1 MSRGY
6 PIGPGRPTPALPGGP
21 ACPAGGRWEW
31 RGRGGRST
39 RPAPPAPPLGAC
51 LRRRRGL

>member
-31 RGRGGRST
+31 SGRGGRST
-39 RPAPPAPPLGAC
+39 RPAP
-51 LRRRRGL
+51 RRRRSAIVSAAGVG